1 MADIS
6 KTILILGSTL
16 AFSVLPGL
24 ALAAGGGSGN
34 SGGSSG
40 KSCPSGFEW
49 DKKKK
54 RCVQQQSAVSSEQQR
69 IDQAWILARSG
80 HFDTARKLFASL
92 ADRTNPEVLNG
103 LGYTSRKLGYFD
115 EAIAFYQQAISHD
128 PDYVQARE
136 YLGEGYATL
145 GKLDLAR
152 QQLDEIEKRCGTGC
166 EEYVDLKDAIETAVK
181 TSAR

>member
-1 MADIS
+1 MHRFAL
-6 KTILILGSTL
+6 ILISSLVLL
-16 AFSVLPGL
+16 AVPAV
-24 ALAAGGGSGN
+24 ALAAGGGN

-40 KSCPSGFEW
+40 GSTHPCPTGFEW

-54 RCVQQQSAVSSEQQR
+54 KCVQQQSRISPDQR
-69 IDQAWILARSG
+69 LIDQAWTLARSG
-80 HFDTARKLFASL
+80 QFEAGRQLFGSVP
-92 ADRTNPEVLNG
+92 DQTNPEVLNG
-103 LGYTSRKLGYFD
+103 LGYTSRKLGFFD
-115 EAIAFYQQAISHD
+115 DAITFYKQALGID

-152 QQLDEIEKRCGTGC
+152 EQLGEIEKRCGTTC

-181 TSAR
+181 TSAQ